1 MNPNGSGENN
11 GIKVVIKATFSEE
24 TITVGLK
31 VRGNSI
37 SYEESFWA
45 IGDDKNEKLS
55 EFDRIVAGETE

>member
-1 MNPNGSGENN
+1 MNPNGSGANN
-11 GIKVVIKATFSEE
+11 GIKVEIKATFSEE

-37 SYEESFWA
+37 SYEESFCA